1 MILCWAISNSQYEYE
16 LGVVWKGQYE
26 SLNMFWTPTLII
38 QGFHRCGARQPENM
52 GTEVKALYQTV
63 ARQPPTQRQGALIWP
78 NGTGRLQ
85 KVGVANDPRKVGHF
99 YQMLYLGYEW
109 IRSWFGSKTYPIK
122 RKPCCFRLV
131 VDASTAWP
139 PGKGGVLHTI
149 AHKPRSNWTIQQS
162 IISLNSRVYLSQS
175 HLFHMFFNW
184 RIRSLQLPLLNIP
197 HCDIL
202 MFHPCPRWDELPV
215 CTPLCNVDSLR
226 HQPGMRILQA
236 LTVKRQFYTLQRY
249 SQLSR
254 QLLGDDSGIY
264 LMNHHMD
271 TISRVWFYISH
282 WT

>member
-1 MILCWAISNSQYEYE
+1 MWGEAAGKHGNLGQSTLPNSCAPTTYTETGGPDLAKWDWA
-16 LGVVWKGQYE
+16 VTKGWGCYIDE
-26 SLNMFWTPTLII
+26 RWVI
-38 QGFHRCGARQPENM
+38 
-52 GTEVKALYQTV
+52 
-63 ARQPPTQRQGALIWP
+63 
-78 NGTGRLQ
+78 
-85 KVGVANDPRKVGHF
+85 F

-109 IRSWFGSKTYPIK
+109 IRSWFGSKTYPMAT
-122 RKPCCFRLV
+122 RQR
-131 VDASTAWP
+131 W
-139 PGKGGVLHTI
+139 GI
-149 AHKPRSNWTIQQS
+149 AHKPRSNWIQLSTGNCLKETACTAKCQLAFIQQS

-175 HLFHMFFNW
+175 HLFHMFFTW

-236 LTVKRQFYTLQRY
+236 LTVKRQFDTLQKY

-264 LMNHHMD
+264 LMNHYMD
-271 TISRVWFYISH
+271 TVSRVWFYITH